1 MYCKFSIFPVLWMY
15 VVGMHLWRMP
25 LNQLSLYSGDS
36 AFSKHVFVASSAIVS
51 LYFFVWVVN
60 IMEYYVDREWHW
72 YVLVLWIRR
81 CIHGDDRSKAW
92 QPSWCSLRWFRYTL
106 CTLWEAASIAGGSP
120 QSRIVSF
127 SWTLFS
133 TYLLNPPKGNLRWQ
147 WEKSWFGNL
156 KCL

>member
-1 MYCKFSIFPVLWMY
+1 MYCTFSIFPVLWMY

-25 LNQLSLYSGDS
+25 LQST
-36 AFSKHVFVASSAIVS
+36 FTVFWGQCFYKACICCYCVPW
-51 LYFFVWVVN
+51 FFLWVVN
-60 IMEYYVDREWHW
+60 IMEDNVDHEWDW
-72 YVLVLWIRR
+72 YVLVLQIRR

-92 QPSWCSLRWFRYTL
+92 QSSWCSLRWFGYTL

-127 SWTLFS
+127 SWTLLS
-133 TYLLNPPKGNLRWQ
+133 TYLVNPPKGIFANSGRDS
-147 WEKSWFGNL
+147 EKIWFGNL